1 MSSFQRTTSLVVI
14 IIFTIIMQKIYIVLL
29 SCLIS
34 FNLLAQMP
42 DPAKQN
48 RMGNRAGINNGHL
61 YGKVVDSKTN
71 KGIEAVSIQLIA
83 TKFDTATKTKKDTI
97 ITGML
102 TESNGDFSLENLP
115 IMGKFKIVITAIG
128 YKSYEAPFSF
138 NIKNSGNM
146 LDNMDKDL
154 GNIKL
159 TFESKELGDVTVTA
173 SKPLFQMGVDR
184 KVFNVDKNL
193 ISAGQTA
200 TEVMK
205 NIPSIN
211 VDIDGNITLRG
222 AAPQLFVDGRPTNLS
237 IDQIPADAIE
247 SVELITNP
255 SAKYDASGGK
265 AGILNIILKKNK
277 KAGYNGNVRLGIDSR
292 AFPSGGVDI
301 NVKQGKWNIFA
312 NMMYR
317 GRKSIGEG
325 YAFRENTMDAPK
337 TDVIQ
342 NSDATAKGYLGF
354 GRFGVDYLPTNRATF
369 TLSQQIMQGK
379 MNNYEHLDLTFDSLY
394 NIPIQE
400 TGYRNT
406 VSRFNF
412 KNYNTALA
420 FKQLFPQ
427 AGQELTADITYQF
440 RSLDNHADYTSQ
452 YFFSNKNPKSN
463 ATNQLLLTNSTA
475 NRLIIQTDYAYP
487 LNEHSKVEMGVRAS
501 IRDSKSENKNYINN
515 VFINAISSN
524 YTYKEHV
531 YAGYINYADKLKV
544 LNYQIGLRVES
555 SLYKGLLTGNGT
567 AFGNTYPISLFPSIS
582 VTKSINDKQD
592 IQLNYSRRIDRPNF
606 FQLLPYIDYAD
617 SLNLSRGNPDLKP
630 EFIHAVELSYSN
642 NFNKKHM
649 LIASLFYKYSD
660 NVITRNQVK
669 EISPIDGKEVIIN
682 TYINANSSQTYGL
695 ELTSRHTI
703 ATWWDVMPNINIY
716 NSSINNNA
724 NNNNANTQRWSWFG
738 KLNTTF
744 KIPGNWSVQ
753 ISGDYQSKTV
763 IPQGNNG
770 GEGGGRG
777 GPFNMVGTT
786 TAQGYINPNY
796 GVDIAIKKEFLANK
810 AASVTLSMS
819 DVFKTRKYD
828 VFAQSDFFT
837 QTSWRRR
844 DWQLVQL
851 NFNYRFGKIN
861 TSLFKRKNNKVN
873 EGQDSS
879 IGM

>member
-1 MSSFQRTTSLVVI
+1 
-14 IIFTIIMQKIYIVLL
+14 MQKIYIVLF

-34 FNLLAQMP
+34 FNLLAQVP

-48 RMGNRAGINNGHL
+48 RMGNRSGINNGHL

-97 ITGML
+97 IAGML

-146 LDNMDKDL
+146 LDNIDKDL

-184 KVFNVDKNL
+184 KIFNVDKNL

-222 AAPQLFVDGRPTNLS
+222 AAPQLFVDGRPTSLS

-265 AGILNIILKKNK
+265 AGILNIVLKKNK

-292 AFPSGGVDI
+292 ALPSGGGDI

-325 YAFRENTMDAPK
+325 FAFRENIIGIPK
-337 TDVIQ
+337 TDVRQ
-342 NSDATAKGYLGF
+342 NSDATAKGYFGF
-354 GRFGVDYLPTNRATF
+354 GRFGVDYLPTNRTTF

-379 MNNYEHLDLTFDSLY
+379 MNNYDSLDLTFDSLY
-394 NIPIQE
+394 NIPIKE
-400 TGYRNT
+400 TGYRNAI
-406 VSRFNF
+406 SRLNF
-412 KNYNTALA
+412 KNYNTVLA

-440 RSLDNHADYTSQ
+440 RALDNHADYTSQ
-452 YFFSNKNPKSN
+452 YFLSNGNPKGN
-463 ATNQLLLTNSTA
+463 QTNQLLLTSSTA

-515 VFINAISSN
+515 VLVNAISSN

-531 YAGYINYADKLKV
+531 YAGYINYADKLKA

-582 VTKSINDKQD
+582 ITKSINDKQD

-642 NFNKKHM
+642 NFSKKHM

-660 NVITRNQVK
+660 YIITRNQEK
-669 EISPIDGKEVIIN
+669 QTIDGKDLIIN

-724 NNNNANTQRWSWFG
+724 NNNNSNPQRWSWFG

-744 KIPGNWSVQ
+744 KIPNNWSIQ
-753 ISGDYQSKTV
+753 FSGDYQSKTI
-763 IPQGNNG
+763 IPQGNSG

-777 GPFNMVGTT
+777 GGAFNMLGTT

-796 GVDIAIKKEFLANK
+796 GVDIAVKKEFLTNK

-828 VFAQSDFFT
+828 MFSQTAFFT

-844 DWQLVQL
+844 DWQLIQL

-861 TSLFKRKNNKVN
+861 TSLFKRKSNKIN
-873 EGQDSS
+873 EGQDNSM
-879 IGM
+879 GM

>member
-1 MSSFQRTTSLVVI
+1 
-14 IIFTIIMQKIYIVLL
+14 MQKIHIVLL
-29 SCLIS
+29 GCLIS
-34 FNLLAQMP
+34 FNVWSQIP
-42 DPAKQN
+42 DVIKQN
-48 RMGNRAGINNGHL
+48 RANNRAGINNGHL

-71 KGIEAVSIQLIA
+71 KGIEVASIQLIS
-83 TKFDTATKTKKDTI
+83 TKFDTATKTKVDTI
-97 ITGML
+97 VAGML

-115 IMGKFKIVITAIG
+115 ILGKFKIVITAIG

-159 TFESKELGDVTVTA
+159 IFEPKELGDVTVTA

-184 KVFNVDKNL
+184 KIFNVDKNL

-200 TEVMK
+200 TEIMK
-205 NIPSIN
+205 SIPSIN

-222 AAPQLFVDGRPTNLS
+222 AAPQLFVDGRPTSLS

-292 AFPSGGVDI
+292 AFPSGGGDI

-325 YAFRENTMDAPK
+325 SAFRENIIGMPK
-337 TDVIQ
+337 TDVRQ

-379 MNNYEHLDLTFDSLY
+379 MSNNETLDLVFDSLY
-394 NIPIQE
+394 STPIQE
-400 TGYRNT
+400 TGYRKT
-406 VSRFNF
+406 LADLNF

-440 RSLDNHADYTSQ
+440 RSLENHADYTSQ

-487 LNEHSKVEMGVRAS
+487 LNEYSKVEMGVRAS
-501 IRDSKSENKNYINN
+501 IRESKSENKNYINN
-515 VFINAISSN
+515 ILINVISSN

-531 YAGYINYADKLKV
+531 YAGYINYANKLKI

-555 SLYKGLLTGNGT
+555 SLYRGFLADSGT
-567 AFGNTYPISLFPSIS
+567 NFGSTYPISLFPSIS
-582 VTKSINDKQD
+582 VTKSINNKQD

-606 FQLLPYIDYAD
+606 FQLLPYIDYSD

-642 NFNKKHM
+642 SFNKKHM
-649 LIASLFYKYSD
+649 AVTSLFYKYSD
-660 NVITRNQVK
+660 QIITRNQVK
-669 EISPIDGKEVIIN
+669 EISPINGKEVIIN
-682 TYINANSSQTYGL
+682 TYINVNSSQTYGL
-695 ELTSRHTI
+695 ELTSRHSI
-703 ATWWDVMPNINIY
+703 AAWWDVMPNVNIY
-716 NSSINNNA
+716 NSSI

-744 KIPGNWSVQ
+744 RIPDNWSLQ
-753 ISGDYQSKTV
+753 IAGDYQSKTV

-770 GEGGGRG
+770 GENGGRG
-777 GPFNMVGTT
+777 GGPFSTLSTT

-796 GVDIAIKKEFLANK
+796 GIDIAIKKEFLANK
-810 AASVTLSMS
+810 AASITLSMS
-819 DVFKTRKYD
+819 DVLKTRKYD
-828 VFAQSDFFT
+828 VFAQSDFFM

-844 DWQLVQL
+844 DWQLIQL

-873 EGQDSS
+873 EGQDGS